1 MSKRLK
7 QFLFGIWGL
16 LLIPLITPIF
26 AKWLEEN
33 VSSDPNGVA
42 TTIFRNAVA
51 ATVFDNLLAL
61 GQRHWFQFALVFL
74 TGIVV
79 GVSLEWL
86 NRKSDEEKA
95 SQLRSL
101 GSKFRSLSD
110 SIKAR
115 AFSSE
120 SLPRTGCGVGTGS
133 REENASKQETIA
145 SVPIQLE
152 RKGSRTASSGWPDN
166 VRDLQPAIL
175 SALSS
180 ARKFDLWAPDE
191 QVYQLP
197 DASFLCEYF
206 RCVGKLLEDGH
217 FNKASSEALSWR
229 PFLDKA
235 TLS

>member
-16 LLIPLITPIF
+16 LLIPLMTPILQ
-26 AKWLEEN
+26 KWLEEN

-74 TGIVV
+74 TGMVA

-115 AFSSE
+115 
-120 SLPRTGCGVGTGS
+120 
-133 REENASKQETIA
+133 
-145 SVPIQLE
+145 
-152 RKGSRTASSGWPDN
+152 TASSEWPDN

-191 QVYQLP
+191 HVYQLP